1 VKIVLFIDDLD
12 RCLEGRNVRVL
23 EAVQLLLKTDGAP
36 VLVVLA
42 VDTRVVAASIE
53 ATFNKSLNIH
63 DAEISGQEYL
73 DKIIQLPFCIPEV
86 SPDRIK
92 AYIYNCTR
100 RPVKHSDVVRQL
112 TDLIEFADGVSN
124 ELRDTELG
132 QESNDAKKEVFLNF
146 SDREASEDSVLLFKK
161 FHECVKQYLEKK
173 DQCNEDDVTFLKRVG
188 KQMNNSTRRA
198 VTKFELDGEKGIDE
212 LYHSLLD
219 AISAASV
226 KIIEGSQKNFVKNID
241 ISQSPI
247 TNIQGD
253 WEKNIVCSISDKNVS
268 RKIKSRL
275 SRYMEKKRRY
285 NSRQLIS
292 IEMRDLVSSLSS
304 TVGCDPRSV
313 KRVLNVLQVILEVA
327 KVMHINEENPTDFVV
342 DDKRWPDF
350 SRKIAIWVF
359 LCEAFP
365 FRLSFLIH
373 RLRDFIHKR
382 NYNNIVNSGRRITWY
397 SRGSSNADTE
407 DGGDTFSTR
416 NVYNNI
422 SLLSEICYLGSI
434 PVLEQLGIN
443 EFYYRYV
450 ESYIYALENYHK
462 HLHADRDPTEFAL
475 VLSRLDSC
483 TDGSSGMK
491 VTDNTETTIV
501 CILI

>member
-92 AYIYNCTR
+92 AYIHNCTS
-100 RPVKHSDVVRQL
+100 RPVKHSDIVRQL

-124 ELRDTELG
+124 ELRDTQFG

-146 SDREASEDSVLLFKK
+146 SDREALEDSVLLFNE
-161 FHECVKQYLEKK
+161 FHESVKEYLDKK
-173 DQCNEDDVTFLKRVG
+173 GQSNEDDVIFIKMVG

-198 VTKFELDGEKGIDE
+198 VTKFELEGEKGTEE

-226 KIIEGSQKNFVKNID
+226 KIIEAPLRIEGSQEEVGKNKN

-247 TNIQGD
+247 TNTQGD

-327 KVMHINEENPTDFVV
+327 KVMHINEENPTDVVV
-342 DDKRWPDF
+342 DDKHWPDF

-382 NYNNIVNSGRRITWY
+382 NYNNAVKAGRRITWY
-397 SRGSSNADTE
+397 SRGSLNADTE
-407 DGGDTFSTR
+407 DDGDSLPIR
-416 NVYNNI
+416 NIYDNI
-422 SLLSEICYLGSI
+422 SLLSEICYLGSV
-434 PVLEQLGIN
+434 PVLEQLSIN

-462 HLHADRDPTEFAL
+462 HLHADGDPTEFAL

-483 TDGSSGMK
+483 TDGNSGM
-491 VTDNTETTIV
+491 
-501 CILI
+501 

>member
-1 VKIVLFIDDLD
+1 MKIVLFIDDLD

-63 DAEISGQEYL
+63 DAEVSGQEYL

-92 AYIYNCTR
+92 AYIHNCTR
-100 RPVKHSDVVRQL
+100 RPVKYIDVVRQL

-124 ELRDTELG
+124 ELRDAQLG
-132 QESNDAKKEVFLNF
+132 QESKDAEKEVFLNF
-146 SDREASEDSVLLFKK
+146 TDREASVESVLLFNE
-161 FHECVKQYLEKK
+161 FHEIVKQYLEKK
-173 DQCNEDDVTFLKRVG
+173 DQSTEDDVKFLKRVG

-198 VTKFELDGEKGIDE
+198 VMKFELEGEKGTDE

-219 AISAASV
+219 AISTASV
-226 KIIEGSQKNFVKNID
+226 KIIKAPLRIEGFQNRVEKSTV

-247 TNIQGD
+247 TNIQDGWKKD
-253 WEKNIVCSISDKNVS
+253 IVCAISDKHVS
-268 RKIKSRL
+268 RNIKSRL

-292 IEMRDLVSSLSS
+292 IEMRDLVSSMSS

-313 KRVLNVLQVILEVA
+313 KRILNVLQVILEVA
-327 KVMHINEENPTDFVV
+327 KVMHINEENPTDVVV
-342 DDKRWPDF
+342 DDKDWPNF

-373 RLRDFIHKR
+373 RLRDFIHKQ
-382 NYNNIVNSGRRITWY
+382 NYNNTVKGGQRITWY
-397 SRGSSNADTE
+397 SRGSSNAAAE
-407 DGGDTFSTR
+407 DDGDTMSTR
-416 NVYNNI
+416 KIYDYI
-422 SLLSEICYLGSI
+422 FLWSKS
-434 PVLEQLGIN
+434 VL
-443 EFYYRYV
+443 
-450 ESYIYALENYHK
+450 
-462 HLHADRDPTEFAL
+462 
-475 VLSRLDSC
+475 
-483 TDGSSGMK
+483 
-491 VTDNTETTIV
+491 
-501 CILI
+501 